1 MIAQKT
7 EPKMK
12 AVVIHEYGDPS
23 VLKLEQA
30 RIPDIGPKD
39 ILVRVHATS
48 VNPMDW
54 KVRAGY
60 AKDWIKLEMP
70 AILGIDVAGT
80 VEQVGGKV
88 RRFKVG
94 DLIYGKASYSKGGS
108 YAEYVAVNE
117 ESAALAPQTIPLDR
131 AAGVPLTA
139 TTAYQALFDGAKL
152 KPGET
157 VIITGAAGGVGTF
170 AVQFAKIIGARVI
183 AVTSGANAEMVRSLG
198 ADQVIDYTREDVAKK
213 TKNADVAF
221 DTVGRESANKAIHAL
236 KKGGRL
242 VAIAGEPD
250 KELAGSHEINVI
262 SVNASGG
269 RIKLEEIANLIDT
282 GKLRVIV
289 DRELP
294 LSEMKAAHELSQSGK
309 ARGKI
314 IIKVEPD

>member
-198 ADQVIDYTREDVAKK
+198 AD
-213 TKNADVAF
+213 
-221 DTVGRESANKAIHAL
+221 
-236 KKGGRL
+236 
-242 VAIAGEPD
+242 
-250 KELAGSHEINVI
+250 
-262 SVNASGG
+262 
-269 RIKLEEIANLIDT
+269 
-282 GKLRVIV
+282 
-289 DRELP
+289 
-294 LSEMKAAHELSQSGK
+294 
-309 ARGKI
+309 
-314 IIKVEPD
+314 